1 MPSGESTIEIFAD
14 DDMLV
19 QWDTADESGTQAVV
33 QSSAVRIANSWSK
46 DFNMTSDGIVE
57 IITDVDAHLIITY
70 GDEGRTSLLGE
81 EGNYYSKY
89 FIAPHS
95 SGNLS
100 ITNPNANAATVTWK
114 SGGVSVPA
122 NQTSVIPWPPSNI
135 DSAAHIE
142 SSENIL
148 VEWGVGTNG
157 IRMLAA
163 TDTGQVTGLQFMED
177 DSETIINYSSEF
189 GDYQSKLS
197 LDGDSGIM
205 ILEDD
210 GAMRCIAID
219 QTASGWISTTLP
231 WKSMNGLPEGQII
244 SSWRNGEHPASIEI
258 TLIGTEGD
266 SSHANLSLIHI

>member
-1 MPSGESTIEIFAD
+1 MGILESALIPPTKANPATGKGQHWAVTLPSGESTIEIFAD

-19 QWDTADESGTQAVV
+19 QWDTANESGTQAVV

-89 FIAPHS
+89 FIAPHN

-100 ITNPNANAATVTWK
+100 ITNPSKNAATVTWK

-148 VEWGVGTNG
+148 VEWEN
-157 IRMLAA
+157 
-163 TDTGQVTGLQFMED
+163 
-177 DSETIINYSSEF
+177 
-189 GDYQSKLS
+189 K
-197 LDGDSGIM
+197 
-205 ILEDD
+205 
-210 GAMRCIAID
+210 
-219 QTASGWISTTLP
+219 
-231 WKSMNGLPEGQII
+231 
-244 SSWRNGEHPASIEI
+244 RN
-258 TLIGTEGD
+258 
-266 SSHANLSLIHI
+266 